1 MKLQKCLLVAATAAL
16 TLVAAACS
24 DNNDA
29 PAISGPMTLKQFA
42 VNDLNN
48 RTTDTAEPIEINDLL
63 IDDSNE
69 DETQYDDVLQSS

>member
-1 MKLQKCLLVAATAAL
+1 MKLQKSLLVAATAAL
-16 TLVAAACS
+16 MLFASACS
-24 DNNDA
+24 DDDDA

-48 RTTDTAEPIEINDLL
+48 RTTDTAEPIEINDLQ

-69 DETQYDDVLQSS
+69 DPAEYDDVLQSS